1 MPETDDTPPVPAE
14 PKIDS
19 VMSRLRALRT
29 KPTALKQITF
39 DRLRRLGTKSS
50 TDPQEALEEPAEE
63 ESKTATDTLI
73 ESHIVDPEIEY
84 QRALDEIRADNKD
97 HLDPFDVFKQFT
109 KPDRNTRPE
118 PSTRRFTAL
127 DKARH
132 KLLGIQAQRQGITNI
147 GEFNRLVECLE
158 TELKGLREDGTYNIS
173 SDNIPVIKAFLD
185 TGIDTV
191 AIIKA
196 LKSNTSLY
204 GGLLNPENLKYES
217 DTAVLIKL
225 LKAPNIQELLPLIQG
240 MSRLPHGDWQF
251 RSGTSTQSP
260 IDELISIAEQGTI
273 PDYSPEFFDKVGIIA
288 RSLGITVQ
296 LEDLPA
302 FERLIN
308 NPDKLQFLATTMKSG
323 NFDECFSRWGAIS
336 PKEPVCDVLDS
347 LDNAG
352 LTMPLT
358 RLMQSKISLNSR
370 TDETRTTDYDNRSQ
384 DQINQD
390 LLRVVTSPE
399 TQAILADQERQ
410 EFAQILMKMARR
422 PVTFSEVNELFENR
436 KDFVALNKMIFGSL
450 GRNFIGD
457 YSTGNKIKAL
467 SSLLTGKE
475 GRRQIL
481 LSPSFQQFIIDLQQT
496 GIILEPRDYFRY
508 EVDVFDY
515 QEHPKHQSVLVQ
527 LYQGRELIKLL
538 DPGISKS
545 IIEGGRIRDGRIERE
560 IAMADMQRLKIFG
573 RYIST
578 FELLN
583 DAGIPIP
590 QGKLRNADWIA
601 QIQGMPLLSLG
612 ILKRIP
618 PDQKNE
624 WVKKAIQLPYYVQW
638 GLERSF
644 DDEWQEASE
653 PPSLKPEEIEKVN
666 NLVELFSST
675 DYFPKDYLDNNTAIQ
690 KLYIAL
696 GRFEGDARKLFT
708 DECIVFFKKIHENG
722 IDNHEDKLDLLV
734 GEHFIKSKRL
744 NLFFDSLFT
753 NLFRKNLI
761 RTDSEITNSDTPVI
775 TTDNWKSMLMVYL
788 RNQADV
794 DDLLPIS
801 TDSAAKLNTLFED
814 PKTRDLCLSSLRAN
828 WLTYLQNG
836 EPDQMPFS
844 LQYLTEYIKMCDG
857 AGPLSQLES
866 LSTFINSFK
875 EVLSQA
881 PKASTEKTRHDMFHG
896 TAAMEARFVKER
908 WSNEDRT
915 DFYNI
920 SADILQAEPRI
931 FTDYLELF
939 QKLSPNDLKRFTR
952 EIYPLYRAKLALIEK
967 VNSHDTKTFDMLHLI
982 YLKRDIKNFGRS
994 LGTEEHPFES
1004 QRAKL
1009 TTEIM
1014 GLFKDRFGII
1024 KVPETFTAEH
1034 MRSLTNA
1041 SMYLANLTDRNEDR
1055 ETILGYYLALS
1066 INDRWDD
1073 FRKGEDINPAEFI
1086 TPQKAAEIQALLDQ
1100 RKEKTPLTAES
1111 LGISEV
1117 ELPEFMTL
1125 LQQESQNVMIGDVET
1140 IDVKLTNVIINLRGL
1155 EDPDLY
1161 PEALDKQRLQLALSF
1176 GSKKV
1181 GSTAAKMYLSLKDP
1195 SKGAQFTSDET
1206 EVRDE
1211 IIKIAQ
1217 ANGFELTAENIK
1229 IHFQDGMKPFS
1240 TIAGILQFV
1249 HESEAEPSINKLR
1262 ETLQPSQEV
1271 TDIFTRLGED
1281 FKPTSGALALSQ
1293 DLSYLDNLIIKRE
1306 NELTQAE
1313 RELLVRYVGVIREQV
1328 IHLETIHDQIKNKF
1342 SALKQGNLSTDNQ
1355 LLRDKLDQIGKLI
1368 DGSST
1373 QQTVTSTM
1381 TGNLNVII
1389 ENMRECLSC
1398 TRQGVNNDTNLTFG
1412 DSNKFYM
1419 YSQSEAQVKGSI
1431 SDEIV
1436 FFEPIT
1442 HADGTKEMAFVFD
1455 RVYGTNTPLILTNHV
1470 ETVLK
1475 KYRGLKKRFPQMQ
1488 LSVFISDSAIRSAGL
1503 NDELFTQKLRERL
1516 GTQTTINTEQVE
1528 VDVAK
1533 SAFGDHYVEFGGWA
1547 RAAGKRS
1554 VEGITIRI

>member
-1 MPETDDTPPVPAE
+1 MPESQDTPQVPPEE
-14 PKIDS
+14 PKKGS
-19 VMSRLRALRT
+19 VMDRLRTLST
-29 KPTALKQITF
+29 KPAQTF
-39 DRLRRLGTKSS
+39 DRLKRLRTASK
-50 TDPQEALEEPAEE
+50 TDPVGALEEPAED
-63 ESKTATDTLI
+63 ESETAADTLV
-73 ESHIVDPEIEY
+73 EPRIVDPEIEY
-84 QRALDEIRADNKD
+84 QRALEEIRTDNKD
-97 HLDPFDVFKQFT
+97 QIDPFDVFKQFT
-109 KPDRNTRPE
+109 KPDRNAKPERPV
-118 PSTRRFTAL
+118 RRFTAI

-132 KLLGIQAQRQGITNI
+132 KLLGIQARRQGITNI
-147 GEFNRLVECLE
+147 EEFNRLVECLE
-158 TELKGLREDGTYNIS
+158 TDLEGLREDGSCNMN
-173 SDNIPVIKAFLD
+173 SDNIPVIKALLD
-185 TGIDTV
+185 TGVDAVSVIR
-191 AIIKA
+191 A
-196 LKSNTSLY
+196 LKSNAYLY
-204 GGLLNPENLKYES
+204 RGLLDPVNLKYES
-217 DTAVLIKL
+217 DTAALLKL
-225 LKAPNIQELLPLIQG
+225 LKAPNVQELLPLIQG
-240 MSRLPHGDWQF
+240 MTHLPHSKWEF
-251 RSGTSTQSP
+251 RSSTHTQSP
-260 IDELISIAEQGTI
+260 ISTLISLAEQGTI
-273 PDYSPEFFDKVGIIA
+273 PNYPLEFFDKVGIIA

-296 LEDLPA
+296 IEDLPA

-323 NFDECFSRWGAIS
+323 NFDEFLKQYSYKGLII
-336 PKEPVCDVLDS
+336 DVMDS
-347 LDNAG
+347 LETND
-352 LTMPLT
+352 LVVPLT
-358 RLMQSKISLNSR
+358 TLMQSGISLNSR
-370 TDETRTTDYDNRSQ
+370 NEEVSRSDYDNRSQ

-436 KDFVALNKMIFGSL
+436 KDFVALNNMIFGSL

-457 YSTGNKIKAL
+457 YNTGDKIKAL
-467 SSLLTGKE
+467 NSLLTGKE
-475 GRRQIL
+475 GRKHIL
-481 LSPSFQQFIIDLQQT
+481 LSPGFQQFIIDLQQT

-515 QEHPKHQSVLVQ
+515 REHPKHQSVVVQ

-560 IAMADMQRLKIFG
+560 IAMADMQRLKTFG
-573 RYIST
+573 RYINT

-590 QGKLRNADWIA
+590 QEKLRNADWIA
-601 QIQGMPLLSLG
+601 QIQGMPLLSHG
-612 ILKRIP
+612 MLKRIP

-644 DDEWQEASE
+644 EYEWQKASE

-666 NLVELFSST
+666 NLVEFFSST
-675 DYFPKDYLDNNTAIQ
+675 YYFPKDYLDNNTAIQ

-696 GRFEGDARKLFT
+696 GRYEGDVRKLFPY
-708 DECIVFFKKIHENG
+708 ECIDFFKNMYENG
-722 IDNHEDKLDLLV
+722 IDAHEDKLDSFV
-734 GEHFIKSKRL
+734 GMHFIESKRL
-744 NLFFDSLFT
+744 NFNFYILVTELFKQDLA
-753 NLFRKNLI
+753 
-761 RTDSEITNSDTPVI
+761 RTDNEVKNADTLI
-775 TTDNWKSMLMVYL
+775 INEANWQSLLMAYL

-794 DDLLPIS
+794 DNLPPIS
-801 TDSAAKLNTLFED
+801 VESAAKLNTLFED
-814 PKTRDLCLSSLRAN
+814 PKTRDICLSNLRSS

-836 EPDQMPFS
+836 QPDRMPFS

-866 LSTFINSFK
+866 LSTFTNSFK

-881 PKASTEKTRHDMFHG
+881 PKASTEKTRNDLFHG

-908 WSNEDRT
+908 WSNEDKT

-931 FTDYLELF
+931 FSDYLELF
-939 QKLSPNDLKRFTR
+939 QKLSPSDLKRFTR

-967 VNSHDTKTFDMLHLI
+967 VGRSDTKTFDMLHLI

-1014 GLFKDRFGII
+1014 ELFKDRFGIT

-1041 SMYLANLTDRNEDR
+1041 SMYLANLNGRNETR

-1066 INDRWDD
+1066 INGKWDD
-1073 FRKGEDINPAEFI
+1073 FRKGVVIDPAEFI
-1086 TPQKAAEIQALLDQ
+1086 TLQKAAEIQSMLDQ
-1100 RKEKTPLTAES
+1100 RKKETPLTPEN
-1111 LGISEV
+1111 LGISE
-1117 ELPEFMTL
+1117 EDLPEFMAL
-1125 LQQESQNVMIGDVET
+1125 LQQESQSMMIGDVET
-1140 IDVKLTNVIINLRGL
+1140 IDIKLNNVIINLHGL

-1176 GSKKV
+1176 GSKRI
-1181 GSTAAKMYLSLKDP
+1181 GSTAAKMYMALKDSGKAVQLTP
-1195 SKGAQFTSDET
+1195 DEL

-1211 IIKIAQ
+1211 IIKIAET
-1217 ANGFELTAENIK
+1217 NGLELTAENLK
-1229 IHFQDGMKPFS
+1229 THFQDGMKPFS
-1240 TIAGILQFV
+1240 TIASILQFV
-1249 HESEAEPSINKLR
+1249 RESEAEPSIDKLR
-1262 ETLQPSQEV
+1262 ETLQPSQEII
-1271 TDIFTRLGED
+1271 DIFTRLGED

-1293 DLSYLDNLIIKRE
+1293 DLNYLDNLIVKRE
-1306 NELTQAE
+1306 DQLTPAE
-1313 RELLVRYVGVIREQV
+1313 RELLVGYVGVIREQV
-1328 IHLETIHDQIKNKF
+1328 IQLESIHDQIKNKF
-1342 SALKQGNLSTDNQ
+1342 SVMKQASSTTSNP
-1355 LLRDKLDQIGKLI
+1355 LLRDKLDQIDRI
-1368 DGSST
+1368 INSSST
-1373 QQTVTSTM
+1373 QQSVTGTM

-1398 TRQGVNNDTNLTFG
+1398 TRQGANNDTNLTFG
-1412 DSNKFYM
+1412 DSNKFYL
-1419 YSQSEAQVKGSI
+1419 YSQSEAQIRGSI

-1436 FFEPIT
+1436 FFAPVT
-1442 HADGTKEMAFVFD
+1442 HEDGTTEMSFVFD

-1475 KYRGLKKRFPQMQ
+1475 KYRGLKKRFPQIQ
-1488 LSVFISDSAIRSAGL
+1488 LSVFVSSSAMGSAGL
-1503 NDELFTQKLRERL
+1503 SAELFSQKLRERL
-1516 GTQTTINTEQVE
+1516 GTQATIEPEQVE
-1528 VDVAK
+1528 VDVAE
-1533 SAFGDHYVEFGGWA
+1533 SAFGDHYVEFGGDT
-1547 RAAGKRS
+1547 RTAGKRN
-1554 VEGITIRI
+1554 VDGLTIRI